1 MKRLFSIL
9 AFLWAFACVAAVPA
23 VIVDQG
29 KSPPPF
35 DGINLPA
42 MVIQAPATVLNSMT
56 VINVQ
61 PVIFNCM
68 QVYDSF
74 IPACA
79 TVPDVEFVLLFEGCY
94 SQLLLI
100 KPPGM
105 LSKWQFNFRPDKLLP
120 AVVETCARD
129 LLIRGSNAP
138 AGNFCSHIL
147 TTSSIPFY

>member
-9 AFLWAFACVAAVPA
+9 AFLWAFACVAAVPP

-42 MVIQAPATVLNSMT
+42 TVLNSMI
-56 VINVQ
+56 VYDVQ
-61 PVIFNCM
+61 PVIFYCM
-68 QVYDSF
+68 QVNESF

-94 SQLLLI
+94 SQLLSI
-100 KPPGM
+100 NPPG
-105 LSKWQFNFRPDKLLP
+105 LLNKWQFNFRSDKLLP

-138 AGNFCSHIL
+138 AGNFCSHIF